1 MNIFDVGIV
10 LLYIMFFISGFK
22 RGVIKELASL
32 IGIVVVFV
40 LSYLLKG
47 YIGNIFCLIFPFFKF
62 SGSLEGIT
70 VINIIMYQV
79 LAFILIFCILLGI
92 YEVVLKVSK
101 WLQKIV
107 NMTIILLIPS
117 KILGGIVAMIT
128 GHIFMFIVF
137 VVLLI
142 PLKNQAVYYESKLVN
157 KIMYETPILS
167 NSTSKITSAVA
178 EIDELGVAVADKT
191 ISKNDANLRGLDI
204 ILKYNITDKTTIE
217 RLRTAHKL
225 DGIDGID
232 NVLNNY

>member
-32 IGIVVVFV
+32 IGIIVVFV

-47 YIGNIFCLIFPFFKF
+47 YIGNIFCLMFPFLKF

-79 LAFILIFCILLGI
+79 LAFILVYCILLGI

-167 NSTSKITSAVA
+167 NSTSKITTAVA

-191 ISKNDANLRGLDI
+191 ISKNDANLRGLNI
-204 ILKYNITDKTTIE
+204 ILKYNITDKATIE
-217 RLRTAHKL
+217 RLRSAHKL

-232 NVLNNY
+232 SVLNNY